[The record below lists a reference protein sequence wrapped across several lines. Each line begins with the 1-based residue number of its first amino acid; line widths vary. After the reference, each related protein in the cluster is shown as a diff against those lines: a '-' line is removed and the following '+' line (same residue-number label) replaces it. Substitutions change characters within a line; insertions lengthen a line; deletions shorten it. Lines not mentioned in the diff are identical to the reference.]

1 MLIFIST
8 SVVVV
13 VSIFNVM
20 GNSGSVAAVGMSVG
34 VTGAVLVVDVLSSV
48 VAVAVAVASEYIKVD
63 AVNLD
68 GIVVFV
74 VVFVVAFVVVAVYV
88 VEVVQYDAVTIRL

>member
-8 SVVVV
+8 AVVV
-13 VSIFNVM
+13 VSIFNVI
-20 GNSGSVAAVGMSVG
+20 GKTGSVAAVGMSVG
-34 VTGAVLVVDVLSSV
+34 VAGAVLAVVDVLSSV
-48 VAVAVAVASEYIKVD
+48 VAVEVAIASEYIKVD

-74 VVFVVAFVVVAVYV
+74 VVFVVVAVYV

>member
-8 SVVVV
+8 SVVVL
-13 VSIFNVM
+13 SIFNVM
-20 GNSGSVAAVGMSVG
+20 GKTGSVIAVGVGVG
-34 VTGAVLVVDVLSSV
+34 VTGVVLVVEVLSF
-48 VAVAVAVASEYIKVD
+48 AVAVEVAIASEYIKVD

-74 VVFVVAFVVVAVYV
+74 VVFVVVAVYV